1 MRIHF
6 SRKINLSFL
15 FIFCTL
21 AFSQSNSLYYH
32 KTPTDVRAGS
42 QIEISQLL
50 FTELNV
56 ERGQLYFRDRGE
68 VSFQEVEMEFL
79 AGKWIGL
86 IPGNRVTTVGIEY
99 LSVLTTNDG
108 GRISLP
114 LDDAPFENPLI
125 IQVQNQTSDNNKVM
139 VEESTSTDADIMIL
153 APENGSF
160 QRANELVISVSLFNA
175 PNVDQKSFE
184 LFIDEKNYTDQT
196 VIFGD
201 VLSLV
206 PDIDLGIGLHKIQ
219 ILFKTTFGIPV
230 SPVEWSFSTGKG
242 LANVSESFSYK
253 GSLVRRQSSNTASKI
268 TIDEAETSGRF
279 EAEISWIKAKYNF
292 KESSRNS
299 NYSQPLNR
307 KSLSL
312 QITDYLRIERGDI
325 YPSISPFILDGKRV
339 NGRSTNA
346 DLNYGFGFDGF
357 DLFGRNFFGFQ
368 LDGTIELKTVSG
380 NLLQGVQYKNGIN
393 NAYEL
398 LNDNVQYDAFGNRV
412 YLFTRKGYTFPRKIN
427 AARLAFSFNN
437 NLKGGFHFSKV
448 KDDFEKI
455 KLNVAPNNLF
465 SVDTTITGDS
475 IINYYTLGQ
484 FIDSLKNDD
493 TVRIKTK
500 NWNDGSPQENLALG
514 FDLESTLDNRKIIFQ
529 LGWNMSLTN
538 SNIWAG
544 TANKDS
550 LDLMLDTIVDGKL
563 LDIPVGDIGDLIESY
578 QDFFTVHPLYMSP
591 IIPIDPIAAEES
603 QIRAILNMPAS
614 AYYIRAKASYSF
626 NNILLEY
633 RQLGPEYRSFGNPY
647 LTNNIREFTFNDRLS
662 TLGRRLMFV
671 LSYKYRDNKLSDLVA
686 NPVASRTF
694 SLNTT
699 LVPGSG
705 APSIILN
712 LQSIGR
718 TNGIDSVETD
728 QYGNYLGDSRENS
741 QALNVMG
748 SVNIPGN
755 FKRFTTNTSI
765 NINSISYTD
774 NLSSIRKKDYFFQ
787 KTETQSLA
795 ATFSTRFNIPLKTT
809 SSFNQTK
816 IMTPYL
822 DSNST
827 VSIQS
832 NIWTSM
838 SNTAQYSLFNNKLR
852 VRGGIDFTSNGETDQ
867 TSMRL
872 YGAKLGGDWDILK
885 KLTLNLNSSLRLI
898 DSKVNSDDGIDNDKD
913 GEIDELRE
921 SWSLNSSGFNLT
933 LGYRF

>member
-1 MRIHF
+1 
-6 SRKINLSFL
+6 
-15 FIFCTL
+15 
-21 AFSQSNSLYYH
+21 
-32 KTPTDVRAGS
+32 
-42 QIEISQLL
+42 
-50 FTELNV
+50 
-56 ERGQLYFRDRGE
+56 
-68 VSFQEVEMEFL
+68 
-79 AGKWIGL
+79 
-86 IPGNRVTTVGIEY
+86 
-99 LSVLTTNDG
+99 
-108 GRISLP
+108 
-114 LDDAPFENPLI
+114 
-125 IQVQNQTSDNNKVM
+125 
-139 VEESTSTDADIMIL
+139 
-153 APENGSF
+153 
-160 QRANELVISVSLFNA
+160 
-175 PNVDQKSFE
+175 
-184 LFIDEKNYTDQT
+184 
-196 VIFGD
+196 
-201 VLSLV
+201 
-206 PDIDLGIGLHKIQ
+206 
-219 ILFKTTFGIPV
+219 
-230 SPVEWSFSTGKG
+230 
-242 LANVSESFSYK
+242 
-253 GSLVRRQSSNTASKI
+253 
-268 TIDEAETSGRF
+268 
-279 EAEISWIKAKYNF
+279 
-292 KESSRNS
+292 
-299 NYSQPLNR
+299 
-307 KSLSL
+307 
-312 QITDYLRIERGDI
+312 
-325 YPSISPFILDGKRV
+325 
-339 NGRSTNA
+339 
-346 DLNYGFGFDGF
+346 
-357 DLFGRNFFGFQ
+357 
-368 LDGTIELKTVSG
+368 
-380 NLLQGVQYKNGIN
+380 
-393 NAYEL
+393 
-398 LNDNVQYDAFGNRV
+398 
-412 YLFTRKGYTFPRKIN
+412 
-427 AARLAFSFNN
+427 
-437 NLKGGFHFSKV
+437 
-448 KDDFEKI
+448 
-455 KLNVAPNNLF
+455 
-465 SVDTTITGDS
+465 
-475 IINYYTLGQ
+475 
-484 FIDSLKNDD
+484 
-493 TVRIKTK
+493 
-500 NWNDGSPQENLALG
+500 
-514 FDLESTLDNRKIIFQ
+514 
-529 LGWNMSLTN
+529 
-538 SNIWAG
+538 
-544 TANKDS
+544 
-550 LDLMLDTIVDGKL
+550 
-563 LDIPVGDIGDLIESY
+563 
-578 QDFFTVHPLYMSP
+578 
-591 IIPIDPIAAEES
+591 
-603 QIRAILNMPAS
+603 
-614 AYYIRAKASYSF
+614 
-626 NNILLEY
+626 
-633 RQLGPEYRSFGNPY
+633 
-647 LTNNIREFTFNDRLS
+647 
-662 TLGRRLMFV
+662 MFV